1 MLSDLVLKEL
11 VTTCYQKSY
20 KRVAKRRAGLDIT
33 VTCSEVAQYTMSN

>member
-1 MLSDLVLKEL
+1 MLSELVLKEL